1 MPVLCE
7 YSAIALNSS
16 SVKYRDFSVLYGFTF
31 CFCFFAG
38 DVRASS
44 VLSRYFTTLIGLLAL
59 TFCRVLLGL
68 LELELLELELELE
81 LLELLEIELLELL
94 ALELLEPELPELE
107 LELLELE
114 LLELELELLAPDLLV
129 AVLCFWGT

>member
-38 DVRASS
+38 DARASS
-44 VLSRYFTTLIGLLAL
+44 VLSRCFTTLTGLLAL
-59 TFCRVLLGL
+59 VSRQVLLEL

-81 LLELLEIELLELL
+81 LELL
-94 ALELLEPELPELE
+94 
-107 LELLELE
+107 
-114 LLELELELLAPDLLV
+114 V
-129 AVLCFWGT
+129 VVSCFWGAWLSLFLLLLNVL